1 MSIPCRNLNCA
12 KQRQENCMVQY
23 ERPKILSVIVS
34 SQVERFLEIKLKI
47 GTVVCF
53 ELNLSL
59 LNEHVFLQL
68 QEPVLLEPT

>member
-23 ERPKILSVIVS
+23 ERLKILSVIVS